1 MPQLLDSDAREDDPR
16 LAEVADIMAAMAEQ
30 AYAPGAV
37 LTAAGH
43 SNTRNIAPTCRN

>member
-30 AYAPGAV
+30 GPLATQQGPG
-37 LTAAGH
+37 
-43 SNTRNIAPTCRN
+43 